1 LQLSS
6 LRDYCRAVVDID
18 TTDITNATL
27 NEFIREG
34 YDLIV
39 YSEKR
44 WPFYEVALSF
54 DTVADQKDYTLAQ
67 ISGNTTTGLSFVH
80 DGSTFSAAGGGSN
93 NVSLREVAALKTDSH
108 ILEYLGYDV
117 GDIIYPVN
125 RTPGGTPY
133 YFSMWNQGGS
143 ASAAVSGQ
151 SIRLYP
157 TPSGVETIYVRAY
170 RNAVDFGGQTAVY
183 RTAIADADT
192 PDLPIAFDPVLSL
205 YIIYRCYQQQEDAGM
220 GQQYYA
226 QFISELENLRARFE
240 DTPAPQ
246 PVLLNSINASRWRAN
261 SILPNRLRYSW
272 E

>member
-1 LQLSS
+1 MQLSTM
-6 LRDYCRAVVDID
+6 RTYVRNVVDID
-18 TTDITNATL
+18 TTDIADTTL

-44 WPFYEVALSF
+44 WPFYEVAVSF
-54 DTVADQKDYTLAQ
+54 STVDGQKDYTMAE
-67 ISGNTTTGLSFVH
+67 ISNSMSITH
-80 DGSTFSAAGGGSN
+80 DGVAFTGGSAPTN
-93 NVSLREVAALKTDSH
+93 LSLKEVAAIKTDSH
-108 ILEYLGYDV
+108 ILEFIGYDV
-117 GDIIYPVN
+117 GDIIYPLN

-157 TPSGVETIYVRAY
+157 TPTGVETLYVRGY
-170 RNAVDFGGQTAVY
+170 RNAVDFAGQTPIY
-183 RTAIADADT
+183 RNAISDADT
-192 PDLPIAFDPVLSL
+192 PDLPIAFDNVLAL
-205 YIIYRCYQQQEDAGM
+205 YAIYRAYQQQEDAGM

-226 QFISELENLRARFE
+226 QFIGELENLRARFE

-246 PVLLNSINASRWRAN
+246 PVLLNSVNASRWRAN

-272 E
+272 EW

>member
-44 WPFYEVALSF
+44 WPFYEVALTF
-54 DTVADQKDYTLAQ
+54 DTADGKKDYTMAE
-67 ISGNTTTGLSFVH
+67 ISTDMSITH
-80 DGSTFSAAGGGSN
+80 DGVPFTGGSAPTN
-93 NVSLREVAALKTDSH
+93 LSLREIAAIKTDRH
-108 ILEYLGYDV
+108 VLEYIGYEV
-117 GDIIYPVN
+117 GDIIYPLN
-125 RTPGGTPY
+125 RVPGGTPY

-151 SIRLYP
+151 SVRLYP
-157 TPSGVETIYVRAY
+157 TPTGVETLYVRAY
-170 RNAVDFGGQTAVY
+170 RNAVDFAGQTPIY
-183 RTAIADADT
+183 RSAIADADT
-192 PDLPIAFDPVLSL
+192 PDLPEAFDPVLSL
-205 YIIYRCYQQQEDAGM
+205 YVIYRCYQQQEDAGM

-246 PVLLNSINASRWRAN
+246 PVLLNSVSASRWRSN

-272 E
+272 EW